1 MTRMWRW
8 GAYDVLHVGTA
19 VLGLQEV
26 DDLSA
31 LRRDGFGGD
40 LGGGAL
46 GNAVEGESELVFCR
60 LVDLL
65 ADFSVVVVEGEVCAE
80 RLDEL

>member
-1 MTRMWRW
+1 MMWRW
-8 GAYDVLHVGTA
+8 ETYDVLDVLTA

-31 LRRDGFGGD
+31 LGRDGLGAD

-46 GNAVEGESELVFCR
+46 ADAVESESELVFGG

-65 ADFSVVVVEGEVCAE
+65 ADLGVVVVEGEVCAE

>member
-1 MTRMWRW
+1 VVKET
-8 GAYDVLHVGTA
+8 YDVLDVLTA

-31 LRRDGFGGD
+31 LGRDGLGAD

-46 GNAVEGESELVFCR
+46 ADAVEGESELVFGG

-65 ADFSVVVVEGEVCAE
+65 ADFGVVVVEGEVCAE

>member
-1 MTRMWRW
+1 M
-8 GAYDVLHVGTA
+8 
-19 VLGLQEV
+19 LGLQKV

-31 LRRDGFGGD
+31 LRRDGLGADFGR
-40 LGGGAL
+40 GAL
-46 GNAVEGESELVFCR
+46 ADAVEGESELIFSG

-65 ADFSVVVVEGEVCAE
+65 AALGVVVVEGEVCAE

>member
-1 MTRMWRW
+1 MMWRW
-8 GAYDVLHVGTA
+8 ETYDVLDVSTA

-26 DDLSA
+26 DGLSA
-31 LRRDGFGGD
+31 LRRDGLGGD

-46 GNAVEGESELVFCR
+46 GNAVEGKSELVLSG

-65 ADFSVVVVEGEVCAE
+65 ADFGVIVVEGEVCAE

>member
-1 MTRMWRW
+1 M
-8 GAYDVLHVGTA
+8 
-19 VLGLQEV
+19 LGLQEV
-26 DDLSA
+26 DGLSA
-31 LRRDGFGGD
+31 LRRDGGAAD

-46 GNAVEGESELVFCR
+46 ADAVEGELELVLCG

-65 ADFSVVVVEGEVCAE
+65 ATLGIVVINGDVCTE